1 MLWAY
6 CLLVRNVDDLS
17 MRHLSASIKILPVE
31 QALNL
36 KRFAAL
42 CALFLLASPA
52 LEAAPRKLHPGT
64 VKCTLIRYR
73 PKIRVDRYDCEVI
86 TYKNGSSE
94 VFAANGYSLKF
105 PTKVARP
112 YTILNTNPIIINKWK
127 DFTLQIEG
135 LVEFW
140 R

>member
-1 MLWAY
+1 M
-6 CLLVRNVDDLS
+6 RNIYDQSVCRL
-17 MRHLSASIKILPVE
+17 RASIKIVFVVKVFS
-31 QALNL
+31 L
-36 KRFAAL
+36 KHFSAFFT
-42 CALFLLASPA
+42 LFLLATPA

>member
-1 MLWAY
+1 M
-6 CLLVRNVDDLS
+6 RNVYDQS
-17 MRHLSASIKILPVE
+17 VRHLRASIKIDFVVKVLS
-31 QALNL
+31 L
-36 KRFAAL
+36 KHFAAFFT
-42 CALFLLASPA
+42 LFLLATPA

>member
-1 MLWAY
+1 M
-6 CLLVRNVDDLS
+6 RNVYDQS
-17 MRHLSASIKILPVE
+17 VRHLRASIKIDLVVKV
-31 QALNL
+31 LSL
-36 KRFAAL
+36 KHFAAFFT
-42 CALFLLASPA
+42 LFLLATPA

>member
-1 MLWAY
+1 M
-6 CLLVRNVDDLS
+6 RNVYDQS
-17 MRHLSASIKILPVE
+17 VRHLRASIKIVFVVKVFS
-31 QALNL
+31 L
-36 KRFAAL
+36 KHFAAFFT
-42 CALFLLASPA
+42 LFLLATPA

>member
-1 MLWAY
+1 M
-6 CLLVRNVDDLS
+6 RNIYDQSVCRLG
-17 MRHLSASIKILPVE
+17 ASIKIVFVVKVLS
-31 QALNL
+31 L
-36 KRFAAL
+36 KHFAAFFT
-42 CALFLLASPA
+42 LFLLATPA